1 MINLNHLDLNLLLTL
16 DVLLREHNVTRAA
29 QRLNLSQPSV
39 SVQLA
44 RLREIFDDP
53 LLLPGPRGMQPTV
66 RADELREPLRQALE
80 ALERAVSPVNAF
92 DPARASVTWRIAAT
106 DYTESAVL
114 LPLLSTLRRDA
125 PASRLAVFELNPGQ
139 IKRQA
144 EQGDIDLF
152 FHLREGAPAS
162 LHQRLLFTER
172 YVLAGRLGH
181 PALKRRPSLKQ
192 FCQLEHV
199 IVSPEGG
206 GFQAATDDALA
217 ARGLTRNVVLSVPH
231 FLFML
236 DALARTDLVA
246 VLPERLVA
254 TTGALQVVDP
264 PVELAGFDML
274 MLWHERL
281 HRDPGHKWL
290 RQQILGVL
298 GNADGTNTP

>member
-1 MINLNHLDLNLLLTL
+1 MVNLNRLDLNLLLTL

-114 LPLLSTLRRDA
+114 LPLLNTLRRDA

-181 PALKRRPSLKQ
+181 PALKRRLSLKQ

-236 DALARTDLVA
+236 DVLARTDLVA

-254 TTGALQVVDP
+254 NTGALQVVDP
-264 PVELAGFDML
+264 PLDLPGFDML

-290 RQQILGVL
+290 RQQVLAVL
-298 GNADGTNTP
+298 GKADRTNTP

>member
-1 MINLNHLDLNLLLTL
+1 MVNLNRLDLNLLLTL

-80 ALERAVSPVNAF
+80 ALERAVSPVSAF

-114 LPLLSTLRRDA
+114 LPLLNTLRRDA

-236 DALARTDLVA
+236 DVLARTDLVA

-254 TTGALQVVDP
+254 NTGALQVVDP
-264 PVELAGFDML
+264 PLDLPGFDML

-290 RQQILGVL
+290 RQQVLAVL
-298 GNADGTNTP
+298 GNADRTNTP

>member
-1 MINLNHLDLNLLLTL
+1 M
-16 DVLLREHNVTRAA
+16 
-29 QRLNLSQPSV
+29 
-39 SVQLA
+39 
-44 RLREIFDDP
+44 
-53 LLLPGPRGMQPTV
+53 
-66 RADELREPLRQALE
+66 
-80 ALERAVSPVNAF
+80 
-92 DPARASVTWRIAAT
+92 
-106 DYTESAVL
+106 
-114 LPLLSTLRRDA
+114 
-125 PASRLAVFELNPGQ
+125 FELNPGQ

-181 PALKRRPSLKQ
+181 PALKRRPSIKQ

-298 GNADGTNTP
+298 GNADGANTP

>member
-1 MINLNHLDLNLLLTL
+1 MINLNRLDLNLLLTL

-114 LPLLSTLRRDA
+114 LPLLGTLRRDA

-264 PVELAGFDML
+264 PLDLPGFDML

-290 RQQILGVL
+290 RQQVL
-298 GNADGTNTP
+298 AALANADSINPR

>member
-1 MINLNHLDLNLLLTL
+1 MINLNRLDLNLLLTL

-114 LPLLSTLRRDA
+114 LPLLGTLRRDA

-144 EQGDIDLF
+144 EQSDIDLF

-192 FCQLEHV
+192 FCKLEHV

-264 PVELAGFDML
+264 PLDLPGFDML

-290 RQQILGVL
+290 RQQVL
-298 GNADGTNTP
+298 AALANAGSINPR

>member
-1 MINLNHLDLNLLLTL
+1 MVNLHRLDLNLLLTL
-16 DVLLREHNVTRAA
+16 DVLLSEHNVTRAA

-53 LLLPGPRGMQPTV
+53 LLLPGPRGMQPTA
-66 RADELREPLRQALE
+66 RADGLREPLRQALD
-80 ALERAVSPVNAF
+80 ALQRAVSPVSEF
-92 DPARASVTWRIAAT
+92 DPAQAQVTWRVAAT
-106 DYTESAVL
+106 DYTETAVL
-114 LPLLSTLRRDA
+114 LPLLARLRAAA
-125 PASRLAVFELNPGQ
+125 PASRLAIFELNPGQ
-139 IKRQA
+139 IQRQA

-152 FHLREGAPAS
+152 FHLRDGSPPA
-162 LHQRLLFTER
+162 LHQRWLFTER
-172 YVLAGRLGH
+172 YVLAGRVNH
-181 PALKRRPSLKQ
+181 PALQRRPTLEQ
-192 FCQLEHV
+192 FCSLEHV

-206 GFQAATDDALA
+206 GFRAATDLALA
-217 ARGLTRNVVLSVPH
+217 QRGLTRNVVLSVPH

-254 TTGALQVVDP
+254 TSDALSVVEP

-290 RQQILGVL
+290 RQQILTSLATG
-298 GNADGTNTP
+298 

>member
-1 MINLNHLDLNLLLTL
+1 MVNLNRLDLNLLLTL

-80 ALERAVSPVNAF
+80 ALERAVSPVSAF

-114 LPLLSTLRRDA
+114 LPLLNTLRREA

-181 PALKRRPSLKQ
+181 PALKHRPSLKQ

-236 DALARTDLVA
+236 DVLARTDLVA

-254 TTGALQVVDP
+254 NTGALQVVDP
-264 PVELAGFDML
+264 PLDLPGFDML

-290 RQQILGVL
+290 RQQVLAVL
-298 GNADGTNTP
+298 GNADRTNMP

>member
-1 MINLNHLDLNLLLTL
+1 MINLNRLDLNLLLTL

-254 TTGALQVVDP
+254 TTGTLQVVDP

-298 GNADGTNTP
+298 GNADGANTP

>member
-1 MINLNHLDLNLLLTL
+1 MINLNRLDLNLLLTL

-92 DPARASVTWRIAAT
+92 EPARASVTWRIAAT

-114 LPLLSTLRRDA
+114 LPLLHTLRRDA

-152 FHLREGAPAS
+152 FHLRDGAPAS

-172 YVLAGRLGH
+172 YVLAGRLDH

-206 GFQAATDDALA
+206 GFQAATDEALA
-217 ARGLTRNVVLSVPH
+217 AHGLTRNVVLSVPH

-236 DALARTDLVA
+236 DVLARTDLVA

-264 PVELAGFDML
+264 PLDLPGFDML

-290 RQQILGVL
+290 RQQVLAVL
-298 GNADGTNTP
+298 GNADSINPR

>member
-1 MINLNHLDLNLLLTL
+1 M
-16 DVLLREHNVTRAA
+16 
-29 QRLNLSQPSV
+29 

-114 LPLLSTLRRDA
+114 LPLLGTLRRDA

-162 LHQRLLFTER
+162 LHHRLLFTER

-192 FCQLEHV
+192 FCKLEHV

-206 GFQAATDDALA
+206 GFQAETDDALA

-254 TTGALQVVDP
+254 TTGALQVVDSP
-264 PVELAGFDML
+264 LDLPGFDML

-290 RQQILGVL
+290 RQQVL
-298 GNADGTNTP
+298 AALANAGSINPR

>member
-1 MINLNHLDLNLLLTL
+1 MINLNRLDLNLLLTL

-114 LPLLSTLRRDA
+114 LPLLNTLRRDA

-172 YVLAGRLGH
+172 YVLAGRVGH
-181 PALKRRPSLKQ
+181 PAFKRRPSLKQ

-236 DALARTDLVA
+236 DVLARTDLVA

-254 TTGALQVVDP
+254 NTGALQVVDP
-264 PVELAGFDML
+264 PLDLPGFDML

-290 RQQILGVL
+290 RQQVLAVL
-298 GNADGTNTP
+298 GNADSIHPR

>member
-1 MINLNHLDLNLLLTL
+1 MINLNRLDLNLLLTL

-114 LPLLSTLRRDA
+114 LPLLGTLRRDA

-162 LHQRLLFTER
+162 LHHRLLFTER

-264 PVELAGFDML
+264 PLDLPGFDML

-290 RQQILGVL
+290 RQQVL
-298 GNADGTNTP
+298 AALANADSINPR

>member
-1 MINLNHLDLNLLLTL
+1 MINLNRLDLNLLLTL

-114 LPLLSTLRRDA
+114 LPLLGTLRRDA

-192 FCQLEHV
+192 FCKLEHV

-264 PVELAGFDML
+264 PLDLPGFDML

-290 RQQILGVL
+290 RQQVL
-298 GNADGTNTP
+298 AALANAGSINPR

>member
-1 MINLNHLDLNLLLTL
+1 MINLNRLDLNLLLTL

-114 LPLLSTLRRDA
+114 LPLLGTLRRDA

-181 PALKRRPSLKQ
+181 PALKHRPSLKQ

-264 PVELAGFDML
+264 PLDLPGFDML

-290 RQQILGVL
+290 RQQVL
-298 GNADGTNTP
+298 AVLANADSIKPR

>member
-1 MINLNHLDLNLLLTL
+1 MINLNRLDLNLLLTL

-92 DPARASVTWRIAAT
+92 EPARASVTWRIAAT

-114 LPLLSTLRRDA
+114 LPLLHTLRRDA

-152 FHLREGAPAS
+152 FHLRDGAPAS

-172 YVLAGRLGH
+172 YVLAGRLDH

-206 GFQAATDDALA
+206 GFQAATDEALA
-217 ARGLTRNVVLSVPH
+217 ARGLKRNVVLSVPH

-236 DALARTDLVA
+236 DVLARTDLVA

-264 PVELAGFDML
+264 PLDLPGFDML

-290 RQQILGVL
+290 RQQVLAVL
-298 GNADGTNTP
+298 GNADSIHPR

>member
-1 MINLNHLDLNLLLTL
+1 MINLNRLDLNLLLTL

-114 LPLLSTLRRDA
+114 LPLLGTLRRDA

-264 PVELAGFDML
+264 PLDLPGFDML

-290 RQQILGVL
+290 RQQVL
-298 GNADGTNTP
+298 AVLANAGSINPR

>member
-1 MINLNHLDLNLLLTL
+1 MINLNRLDLKLLLTL

-92 DPARASVTWRIAAT
+92 DPARASVTWRVAAT

-290 RQQILGVL
+290 RQQILCVL
-298 GNADGTNTP
+298 GNADGANTP

>member
-1 MINLNHLDLNLLLTL
+1 MVNLHRLDLNLLLTL
-16 DVLLREHNVTRAA
+16 DVLLSEHNVTRAA

-53 LLLPGPRGMQPTV
+53 LLLPGPRGMQPTA
-66 RADELREPLRQALE
+66 RADGLREPLRQALE
-80 ALERAVSPVNAF
+80 ALQRAVSPVSEF
-92 DPARASVTWRIAAT
+92 DPAQAQVTWRVAAT
-106 DYTESAVL
+106 DYTETAVL
-114 LPLLSTLRRDA
+114 LPLLARLRAAA
-125 PASRLAVFELNPGQ
+125 PASRLAIFELNPGQ
-139 IKRQA
+139 IQRQA

-152 FHLREGAPAS
+152 FHLRDGSPPA
-162 LHQRLLFTER
+162 LHQRLLFSER
-172 YVLAGRLGH
+172 YVLAGRVNH
-181 PALKRRPSLKQ
+181 PALQRRPTLEQ
-192 FCQLEHV
+192 FCSLEHV

-206 GFQAATDDALA
+206 GFSAATDLALA
-217 ARGLTRNVVLSVPH
+217 QRGLTRNVVLSVPH

-254 TTGALQVVDP
+254 KSGALRVVEP

-290 RQQILGVL
+290 RQQILTSLATG
-298 GNADGTNTP
+298 

>member
-1 MINLNHLDLNLLLTL
+1 MINLNRLDLNLLLTL

-114 LPLLSTLRRDA
+114 LPLLNILRRDA

-172 YVLAGRLGH
+172 YVLAGRVGH

-192 FCQLEHV
+192 FCKLEHV

-236 DALARTDLVA
+236 DVLARTDLVA

-254 TTGALQVVDP
+254 NTGALQVVDP
-264 PVELAGFDML
+264 PLDLPGFDML

-290 RQQILGVL
+290 RQQVLATL
-298 GNADGTNTP
+298 GNADRTNAP

>member
-1 MINLNHLDLNLLLTL
+1 MINLNRLDLNLLLTL

-53 LLLPGPRGMQPTV
+53 LLLPGPRGMQPTM

-114 LPLLSTLRRDA
+114 LPLLHTLRRDS

-152 FHLREGAPAS
+152 FHLRDGAPAS

-172 YVLAGRLGH
+172 YVLAGRLDH

-206 GFQAATDDALA
+206 GFQAATDEALA
-217 ARGLTRNVVLSVPH
+217 ARGLKRNVVLSVPH

-236 DALARTDLVA
+236 DVLARTDLVA

-254 TTGALQVVDP
+254 TTGALQIVDP
-264 PVELAGFDML
+264 PLDLPGFDML

-290 RQQILGVL
+290 RQQVLAAL
-298 GNADGTNTP
+298 GNADSIHPR

>member
-1 MINLNHLDLNLLLTL
+1 MVNLNRLDLNLLLTL

-80 ALERAVSPVNAF
+80 ALERAVSPVSAF

-114 LPLLSTLRRDA
+114 LPLLNTLRREA

-181 PALKRRPSLKQ
+181 PALKHRPSLKQ

-236 DALARTDLVA
+236 DVLARTDLVA

-254 TTGALQVVDP
+254 NTGALQVVDP
-264 PVELAGFDML
+264 PLDLPGFDML

-290 RQQILGVL
+290 RQQVLAVL
-298 GNADGTNTP
+298 GNADRTNTP

>member
-1 MINLNHLDLNLLLTL
+1 MVNLHRLDLNLLLTL
-16 DVLLREHNVTRAA
+16 DVLLSEHNVTRAA

-53 LLLPGPRGMQPTV
+53 LLLPGPRGMQPTA
-66 RADELREPLRQALE
+66 RADGLREPLRQALE
-80 ALERAVSPVNAF
+80 ALQRAVSPVSEFN
-92 DPARASVTWRIAAT
+92 PAQAQVTWRVAAT
-106 DYTESAVL
+106 DYTETAVL
-114 LPLLSTLRRDA
+114 LPLLGRLRAAA
-125 PASRLAVFELNPGQ
+125 PASRLAIFELNPGQ
-139 IKRQA
+139 IQRQA

-152 FHLREGAPAS
+152 FHLRDGSPPA
-162 LHQRLLFTER
+162 LHQRLLFSER
-172 YVLAGRLGH
+172 YVLAGRVNH
-181 PALKRRPSLKQ
+181 PALQRRPTLEQ
-192 FCQLEHV
+192 FCSLEHV

-206 GFQAATDDALA
+206 GFSAATDLALA
-217 ARGLTRNVVLSVPH
+217 QRGLTRNVVLSVPH

-254 TTGALQVVDP
+254 KSGALRVVEP

-290 RQQILGVL
+290 RQQILTSLTTG
-298 GNADGTNTP
+298 

>member
-1 MINLNHLDLNLLLTL
+1 MVNLHRLDLNLLLTL
-16 DVLLREHNVTRAA
+16 DVLLSEHNVTRAA

-53 LLLPGPRGMQPTV
+53 LLLPGPRGMQPTA
-66 RADELREPLRQALE
+66 RADGLREPLRQALE
-80 ALERAVSPVNAF
+80 ALQRAVSPVSEFN
-92 DPARASVTWRIAAT
+92 PAQAQVTWRVAAT
-106 DYTESAVL
+106 DYTETAVL
-114 LPLLSTLRRDA
+114 LPLLGRLRAAA
-125 PASRLAVFELNPGQ
+125 PASRLAIFELNPGQ
-139 IKRQA
+139 IQRQA

-152 FHLREGAPAS
+152 FHLRDGSPPA
-162 LHQRLLFTER
+162 LHQRLLFSER
-172 YVLAGRLGH
+172 YVLAGRVNH
-181 PALKRRPSLKQ
+181 PALQRRPTLEQ
-192 FCQLEHV
+192 FCSLEHV

-206 GFQAATDDALA
+206 GFSAATDLALA
-217 ARGLTRNVVLSVPH
+217 QRGLTRNVVLSVPH

-254 TTGALQVVDP
+254 KSGVLRVVEP

-290 RQQILGVL
+290 RQQILTSLATG
-298 GNADGTNTP
+298 

>member
-1 MINLNHLDLNLLLTL
+1 MINLNRLDLNLLLTL

-114 LPLLSTLRRDA
+114 LPLLGTLRRDA

-181 PALKRRPSLKQ
+181 PALKHRPSLKQ
-192 FCQLEHV
+192 FCKLEHV

-264 PVELAGFDML
+264 PLDLPGFDML

-290 RQQILGVL
+290 RQQVL
-298 GNADGTNTP
+298 AALANAGSINPR

>member
-1 MINLNHLDLNLLLTL
+1 MINLNRLDLNLLLTL

-114 LPLLSTLRRDA
+114 LPLLGTLRRDA

-192 FCQLEHV
+192 FCKLEHV

-264 PVELAGFDML
+264 PLDLPGFDML

-290 RQQILGVL
+290 RQQVL
-298 GNADGTNTP
+298 AALANADSINPR

>member
-1 MINLNHLDLNLLLTL
+1 MVNLNRLDLNLLLTL

-80 ALERAVSPVNAF
+80 ALERAVSPVSAF

-114 LPLLSTLRRDA
+114 LPLLNTLRRDA

-152 FHLREGAPAS
+152 FHLPEGAPAS

-236 DALARTDLVA
+236 DVLARTDLVA

-254 TTGALQVVDP
+254 NTGALQVVDP
-264 PVELAGFDML
+264 PLDLPGFDML

-290 RQQILGVL
+290 RQQVLAVL
-298 GNADGTNTP
+298 GKADRTNTP

>member
-1 MINLNHLDLNLLLTL
+1 MINLNRLDLNLLLTL

-106 DYTESAVL
+106 DYTESVVL
-114 LPLLSTLRRDA
+114 LPLLGTLRRDA

-172 YVLAGRLGH
+172 YVLAGRVGH

-192 FCQLEHV
+192 FCKLEHV

-264 PVELAGFDML
+264 PLDLPGFDML

-290 RQQILGVL
+290 RQQVL
-298 GNADGTNTP
+298 AALANADSINPR

>member
-1 MINLNHLDLNLLLTL
+1 MINLNRLDLNLLLTL

-114 LPLLSTLRRDA
+114 LPLLGTLRRDA

-199 IVSPEGG
+199 IVSPDGG

-264 PVELAGFDML
+264 PLDLPGFDML

-290 RQQILGVL
+290 RQQVL
-298 GNADGTNTP
+298 AVLANADSINSR

>member
-1 MINLNHLDLNLLLTL
+1 MINLNRLDLNLLLTL

-114 LPLLSTLRRDA
+114 LPLLGTLRRDA

-264 PVELAGFDML
+264 PLDLPGFDML

-290 RQQILGVL
+290 RQQVL
-298 GNADGTNTP
+298 AALANAGSINPR

>member
-1 MINLNHLDLNLLLTL
+1 MINLNRLDLNLLLTL

-114 LPLLSTLRRDA
+114 LPLLGTLRRDA

-181 PALKRRPSLKQ
+181 PALKRPPSLKQ
-192 FCQLEHV
+192 FCKLEHV

-264 PVELAGFDML
+264 PLDLPGFDML

-281 HRDPGHKWL
+281 HRDPGNKWL
-290 RQQILGVL
+290 RQQVL
-298 GNADGTNTP
+298 AALANADSINPR

>member
-1 MINLNHLDLNLLLTL
+1 MINLNRLDLNLLLTL

-114 LPLLSTLRRDA
+114 LPLLTTLRRDA

-152 FHLREGAPAS
+152 FHLRDGAPAS

-172 YVLAGRLGH
+172 YVLAGRLDH

-206 GFQAATDDALA
+206 GFQAATDEALA
-217 ARGLTRNVVLSVPH
+217 ARGLKRNVVLSVPH

-236 DALARTDLVA
+236 DVLARTDLVA

-254 TTGALQVVDP
+254 NTGTLQVVDP
-264 PVELAGFDML
+264 PLDLPGFDML

-290 RQQILGVL
+290 RQQVLAAL
-298 GNADGTNTP
+298 GNADSIHPR

>member
-1 MINLNHLDLNLLLTL
+1 MVNLHRLDLNLLLTL
-16 DVLLREHNVTRAA
+16 DVLLSEHNVTRAA

-53 LLLPGPRGMQPTV
+53 LLLPGPRGMQPTA
-66 RADELREPLRQALE
+66 RADGLREPLRQALE
-80 ALERAVSPVNAF
+80 ALQRAVSPVSEFN
-92 DPARASVTWRIAAT
+92 PAQAQVTWRVAAT
-106 DYTESAVL
+106 DYTETAVL
-114 LPLLSTLRRDA
+114 LPLLGRLRAAA
-125 PASRLAVFELNPGQ
+125 PASRLAIFELNPGQ
-139 IKRQA
+139 IQRQA

-152 FHLREGAPAS
+152 FHLRDGSPPA
-162 LHQRLLFTER
+162 LHQRLLFSER
-172 YVLAGRLGH
+172 YVLAGRVNH
-181 PALKRRPSLKQ
+181 PALQRRPTLEQ
-192 FCQLEHV
+192 FCSLEHV

-206 GFQAATDDALA
+206 GFSAATDLALA
-217 ARGLTRNVVLSVPH
+217 QRGLTRNVVLSVPH

-254 TTGALQVVDP
+254 KSGVLSVVEP

-290 RQQILGVL
+290 RQQILTSLTTG
-298 GNADGTNTP
+298 

>member
-1 MINLNHLDLNLLLTL
+1 MINLNRLDLNLLLTL

-114 LPLLSTLRRDA
+114 LPLLNTLRRDA
-125 PASRLAVFELNPGQ
+125 PASRLAVFELNPRQ

-172 YVLAGRLGH
+172 YVLAGRVGH

-192 FCQLEHV
+192 FCKLEHV

-264 PVELAGFDML
+264 PLDLPGFDML

-290 RQQILGVL
+290 RQQVL
-298 GNADGTNTP
+298 AALANADSINPR